1 MLQAAI
7 AARASDGLFVFETGI
22 PNPTESTPGIA
33 SSFFKFRSRTCW
45 TRMLAVQHGLSL
57 AEPESHTDC
66 AAAREPGT
74 DDNARYQPKSASMA
88 A

>member
-1 MLQAAI
+1 
-7 AARASDGLFVFETGI
+7 
-22 PNPTESTPGIA
+22 
-33 SSFFKFRSRTCW
+33 
-45 TRMLAVQHGLSL
+45 MLAVQHGLSL